1 MPLSDQYRYEVG
13 DRVRNDTTQEEGR
26 VLNIQALAEGA
37 LLVTVAVFIGGIL
50 RGNKEFITKA
60 GQIAGLE
67 WSIVGSAVSDSASKI
82 GLVTHPSEG
91 GIVSAAA
98 QEFALSNKPIDRS
111 VSKLM
116 ADRLTA
122 WEPKLAN
129 RNDEEAFA
137 NSVFDRLENLRRIK
151 RGVFKKKG
159 DIDTLMNYLTA
170 TGRKGAG
177 GQWEGSYLV
186 ELVHNTSSAS
196 SRSIEN
202 GDKIRQILQQTGIP
216 VDLGLK
222 YKSFI
227 PEGVNTAW
235 ELLVHA
241 KQRIKGL
248 NYTEGNPLWNEYAQ
262 IIKRA
267 VELSPRRKR
276 LQARIDQLNDAI
288 DFTGDW
294 FSRLTSSSVG
304 GEAADFSRFG
314 VYGGITEP
322 ESDARTMHIFESR
335 MFGARNKA
343 FTELEL
349 GVKASKFKTTGF
361 GVVKRSV

>member
-159 DIDTLMNYLTA
+159 DIDTLMNY
-170 TGRKGAG
+170 
-177 GQWEGSYLV
+177 
-186 ELVHNTSSAS
+186 
-196 SRSIEN
+196 
-202 GDKIRQILQQTGIP
+202 
-216 VDLGLK
+216 
-222 YKSFI
+222 
-227 PEGVNTAW
+227 
-235 ELLVHA
+235 
-241 KQRIKGL
+241 
-248 NYTEGNPLWNEYAQ
+248 
-262 IIKRA
+262 
-267 VELSPRRKR
+267 
-276 LQARIDQLNDAI
+276 
-288 DFTGDW
+288 
-294 FSRLTSSSVG
+294 
-304 GEAADFSRFG
+304 
-314 VYGGITEP
+314 
-322 ESDARTMHIFESR
+322 
-335 MFGARNKA
+335 
-343 FTELEL
+343 
-349 GVKASKFKTTGF
+349 
-361 GVVKRSV
+361 